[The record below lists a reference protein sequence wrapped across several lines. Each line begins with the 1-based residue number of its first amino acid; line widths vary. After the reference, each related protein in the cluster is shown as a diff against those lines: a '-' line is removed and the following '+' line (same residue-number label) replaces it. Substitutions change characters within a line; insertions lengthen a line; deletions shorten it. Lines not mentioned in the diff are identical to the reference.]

1 MTTLESIKEY
11 LQMLNPAELKKN
23 LKEILPLQQ
32 KDFFGIIKAM
42 EGRPVTIRLLDPPLN
57 EFIQAA
63 TEVLETIQPAVD
75 AHPEYEEAALLSRFT
90 EPAGLNGLEAPGC
103 GASGALLAAP
113 MRAKR
118 DGASLC

>member
-1 MTTLESIKEY
+1 MGASFSTCLEAIGLKAPDTAGAVVRGASASFF
-11 LQMLNPAELKKN
+11 AEPRGLKGPGASCALLAGGSSFLSFFALAG
-23 LKEILPLQQ
+23 LKAL
-32 KDFFGIIKAM
+32 G
-42 EGRPVTIRLLDPPLN
+42 VT
-57 EFIQAA
+57 AA
-63 TEVLETIQPAVD
+63 L
-75 AHPEYEEAALLSRFT
+75 YEEAALLSRFT